1 MARGDSIGGMS
12 GYASSSTYVYLTPSS
27 GDEWMITAVGA
38 GPYTYSYLQ
47 MTPDNGSNWYAMY
60 ASMQENTGVSQYMA
74 SNDMMSRDLNWILT
88 ENDRIRSYNASGAH
102 ILWYTGIKIKD

>member
-38 GPYTYSYLQ
+38 GPYTGSYLQ
-47 MTPDNGSNWYAMY
+47 MTPDNGSNWHTMY
-60 ASMQENTGVSQYMA
+60 GSEIGETGVSQYIA
-74 SNDMMSRDLNWILT
+74 QNDTMGRRLSLFVSPT
-88 ENDRIRSYNASGAH
+88 VRIRLTGGWHYY
-102 ILWYTGIKIKD
+102 WVMGIKSKE

>member
-1 MARGDSIGGMS
+1 MASSDSIS
-12 GYASSSTYVYLTPSS
+12 NVVSASQSTYTYITPGS
-27 GDEWMITAVGA
+27 GDEWLITQIGDSRTE
-38 GPYTYSYLQ
+38 TYLE
-47 MTPDNGSNWYAMY
+47 MTTDNGSNWYAMY